1 MWMKLRNVVM
11 GVAQFRQA
19 LRKQQ
24 PPPTQS
30 PLSDGSDL
38 DAVSHGSLD
47 SSADT
52 NTAEQGPYAPD
63 SIKVDPTDDRRSTGT
78 PQNGCRL
85 RHLTT
90 PFLSL
95 TRPFFLLSHCF
106 HTASLHLLP
115 AISLLLSLPAPSFL
129 TSFLS
134 SSLLSWLVVSMFF
147 LLHYGCS
154 AVSLPNYPLRPSLP
168 ACACAVCARAC
179 SQPRGLGRCGVGH
192 PVGSLTLGGF

>member
-63 SIKVDPTDDRRSTGT
+63 SIKVDPTDDRRST
-78 PQNGCRL
+78 
-85 RHLTT
+85 
-90 PFLSL
+90 
-95 TRPFFLLSHCF
+95 
-106 HTASLHLLP
+106 
-115 AISLLLSLPAPSFL
+115 
-129 TSFLS
+129 
-134 SSLLSWLVVSMFF
+134 VS
-147 LLHYGCS
+147 
-154 AVSLPNYPLRPSLP
+154 
-168 ACACAVCARAC
+168 
-179 SQPRGLGRCGVGH
+179 RGDWGGVGSDTRSGH
-192 PVGSLTLGGF
+192 SHWGGSDLHSPRHSGKSMNSLFHYTFP